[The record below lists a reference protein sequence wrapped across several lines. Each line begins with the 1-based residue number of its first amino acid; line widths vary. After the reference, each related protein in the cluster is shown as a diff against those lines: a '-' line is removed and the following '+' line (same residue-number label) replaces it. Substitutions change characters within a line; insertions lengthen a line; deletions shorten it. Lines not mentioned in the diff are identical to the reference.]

1 MFQSLDEAI
10 ILVNKDKLEFQNN
23 QYEELM
29 SQLEVQKGLS
39 LDPKFFE
46 VWDETR
52 DLQEDDK
59 GSISNSK
66 LSINDILKKE
76 VNFAKDKTF
85 IITIG
90 QKNGQRKKKY
100 V

>member
-1 MFQSLDEAI
+1 
-10 ILVNKDKLEFQNN
+10 
-23 QYEELM
+23 
-29 SQLEVQKGLS
+29 
-39 LDPKFFE
+39 LDPKFLE

-90 QKNGQRKKKY
+90 QKNG
-100 V
+100 